1 MAIRRS
7 RRRAQSDTEL
17 SMDSLI
23 DVFMNILGVLMITA
37 VVMALALPTT
47 KTRSEASKKNT
58 SVPATHAET
67 NQDQVAE
74 LRLPRVEKAN
84 TKALYFFLSK
94 DGVREFSVGDTENS
108 GRYFNETEL
117 SDSTRLSPIPG
128 RVMGIDEISAS
139 LDRYSPL
146 ERHMTAVIT
155 SDGIGYYKEIRALGQ
170 AKGFRVG
177 WMQHQTDYIDI
188 GSNGRTGDLV
198 Q

>member
-1 MAIRRS
+1 MAIRRF
-7 RRRAQSDTEL
+7 RRRSQSGTEL

-37 VVMALALPTT
+37 VVMALALPST
-47 KTRSEASKKNT
+47 KTRSEASKKNI
-58 SVPATHAET
+58 SVPATQAET
-67 NQDQVAE
+67 DQGQIAE

-84 TKALYFFLSK
+84 TKAIYFFLSK
-94 DGVREFSVGDTENS
+94 DGVREFSVGDTEAS
-108 GRYFNETEL
+108 GRYFDETEL
-117 SDSTRLSPIPG
+117 SDSTRLRPIPG
-128 RVMGIDEISAS
+128 RVMGINEISAS

-155 SDGIGYYKEIRALGQ
+155 SDGIGYYKEIRALGR